1 MTSIQES
8 TLYIGN
14 FTKRFHD
21 FMKILFFFDE
31 DPDISRYKTSFLILI
46 FLAFLLIFV

>member
-21 FMKILFFFDE
+21 FMKKIFFFDE
-31 DPDISRYKTSFLILI
+31 DPDINSIKHLFCY
-46 FLAFLLIFV
+46 